1 MTYVAVCLLLLF
13 ALLCVSHLVI
23 AYQRIIKRAPGWSA
37 VPLVNVVIGVVGFRL
52 LPDEGLRAVWWLP
65 LLLDWGGVPLLLEF
79 VVHHLVHRGPRQR

>member
-1 MTYVAVCLLLLF
+1 MTYLAVSLLLLF

-37 VPLVNVVIGVVGFRL
+37 VPLVNVVIGVVAFRL
-52 LPDEGLRAVWWLP
+52 LPDESLRALWWLP

-79 VVHHLVHRGPRQR
+79 VAHRVVYRRQR